1 MPAIQGRTREQLRQH
16 IGRTLGAVYVSSATA
31 SGDAD
36 KKDLIDNTLVLG
48 GADTQIG
55 KWIRFTSGSNGGE
68 TRRVTDS
75 AIASNV
81 TTLDFMPA
89 ASAQTASESYELWDS
104 TYSPDFIDDF
114 INQSIISATGWVYDP
129 IENIELHGDGKQ
141 TRFDIPSGIS
151 MISKIEYRHKVTS
164 TRIHASAAAFDEHST
179 LVATTLNG
187 AITDAAATSVA
198 VTSATEL
205 RADQQ
210 IMVGSEKMTISSI
223 SSNTLTVS
231 RGAGGT
237 TAATHSDGA
246 SVLLFPVVDTE
257 DKKQGTASNK
267 FIIPAAAGTNQI
279 VTESITSKDLSKYD
293 TIEMWVKITGIS
305 SATSAG
311 DLQFLLDDTAS
322 CASPLETI
330 NIPSISPDTWTFVRL
345 TLANPETDTA
355 IISIGLKHVTDLGA
369 CTVWID
375 DIVAVANDTAE
386 WSTLDRR
393 NWRIDKESRD
403 LVLVRDGQ
411 CVVGYALIKITGGDK
426 PALLT
431 ADSTTTEIDE
441 DYIIANSVALALL
454 STGGGPA
461 TDPDAKRQLSAFW
474 SDQAQRARRAFPML
488 VNVRSVD

>member
-1 MPAIQGRTREQLRQH
+1 MPAIHGRTREQLRQH
-16 IGRTLGAVYVSSATA
+16 IGRTLGAIHISAVA
-31 SGDAD
+31 SNGSTTTLVTD
-36 KKDLIDNTLVLG
+36 TLVLG
-48 GADTQIG
+48 GADNHIG
-55 KWIRFTSGSNGGE
+55 SWVRFTSGDDDGE

-75 AIASNV
+75 AISSNV
-81 TTLDFMPA
+81 TTLTIKPA
-89 ASAQTASESYELWDS
+89 LSEISSSGDGYELWKGD
-104 TYSPDFIDDF
+104 YNPDDIDDF
-114 INQSIISATGWVYDP
+114 INQAIMTATGWVYDP
-129 IENIELHGDGKQ
+129 IESIALHGDGKQ
-141 TRFDIPSGIS
+141 ARFDIPSGIS
-151 MISKIEYRHKVTS
+151 MISKVEYRDKVAS
-164 TRIHASAAAFDEHST
+164 KRIHACADAFDEHST
-179 LVATTLNG
+179 LVATTLSS

-210 IMVGSEKMTISSI
+210 IMVGSEKMPISSI

-237 TAATHSDGA
+237 TAATHSNGA

-279 VTESITSKDLSKYD
+279 VTDSIASKDLSKYS
-293 TIEMWVKITGIS
+293 TVELWVKITGIS
-305 SATSAG
+305 SATAAG
-311 DLQFLLDDTAS
+311 DLQLLLDDTAS

-375 DIVAVANDTAE
+375 DIAAVVNDTAE
-386 WSTLDRR
+386 WATLDRR
-393 NWRIDKESRD
+393 NWKVDKEARD
-403 LVLVRDGQ
+403 LILVRDGQ
-411 CVVGYALIKITGGDK
+411 SAVGYRLIKITGGDK

-431 ADSTTTEIDE
+431 ADSDTTEIDE
-441 DYIIANSVALALL
+441 DYIIAEAIKLATL
-454 STGGGPA
+454 SSSGGPN
-461 TDPDAKRQLSAFW
+461 TDPDARRQLSAFW
-474 SDQAQRARRAFPML
+474 GDQAQRAKRKFPML
-488 VNVRSVD
+488 VGVRSVD